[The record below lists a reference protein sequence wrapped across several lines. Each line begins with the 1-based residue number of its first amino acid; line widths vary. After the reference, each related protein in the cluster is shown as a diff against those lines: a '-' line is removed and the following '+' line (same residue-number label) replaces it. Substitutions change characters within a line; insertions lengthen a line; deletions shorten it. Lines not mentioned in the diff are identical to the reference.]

1 MRLLI
6 VGGMLVLTVSTS
18 LTSASATNP
27 KCPRSSDTVTITAYA
42 HMSGESPSMALQ
54 YYCICRCNADAM
66 RRINTETPT
75 SQTTKSMACQSK
87 CVNEFE
93 ARRR

>member
-1 MRLLI
+1 
-6 VGGMLVLTVSTS
+6 
-18 LTSASATNP
+18 
-27 KCPRSSDTVTITAYA
+27 
-42 HMSGESPSMALQ
+42 
-54 YYCICRCNADAM
+54 M